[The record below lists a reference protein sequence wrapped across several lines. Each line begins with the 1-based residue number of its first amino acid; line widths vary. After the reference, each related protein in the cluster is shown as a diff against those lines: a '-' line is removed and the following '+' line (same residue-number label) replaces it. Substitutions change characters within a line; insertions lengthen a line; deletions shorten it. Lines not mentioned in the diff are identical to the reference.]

1 MKEFIK
7 EGYMYLLGAII
18 VVGFFLLLYLLV
30 YQQIPIENKDILNI
44 VVGALIGS
52 FTTVVGYF
60 YGSSKSS
67 ADKTELLKKYF
78 NDIIVIADNDDA
90 GNSMAKRLQEKLGAK
105 VSVLHLETKYK
116 DIGDMDDVDI
126 KALSFDFADSISSI
140 LN

>member
-67 ADKTELLKKYF
+67 ADKTEMLKK
-78 NDIIVIADNDDA
+78 
-90 GNSMAKRLQEKLGAK
+90 
-105 VSVLHLETKYK
+105 
-116 DIGDMDDVDI
+116 
-126 KALSFDFADSISSI
+126 
-140 LN
+140 

>member
-67 ADKTELLKKYF
+67 ADKNELLKK
-78 NDIIVIADNDDA
+78 
-90 GNSMAKRLQEKLGAK
+90 
-105 VSVLHLETKYK
+105 
-116 DIGDMDDVDI
+116 
-126 KALSFDFADSISSI
+126 
-140 LN
+140 

>member
-18 VVGFFLLLYLLV
+18 VMGFFLLLYLLV
-30 YQQIPIENKDILNI
+30 YQQIPVENKDILNI

-67 ADKTELLKKYF
+67 ADKNEMLKK
-78 NDIIVIADNDDA
+78 
-90 GNSMAKRLQEKLGAK
+90 
-105 VSVLHLETKYK
+105 
-116 DIGDMDDVDI
+116 
-126 KALSFDFADSISSI
+126 
-140 LN
+140 

>member
-18 VVGFFLLLYLLV
+18 TVGFFLLLYLLV
-30 YQQIPIENKDILNI
+30 YQQIPVENKDILNI

-67 ADKTELLKKYF
+67 ADKTEMLKK
-78 NDIIVIADNDDA
+78 
-90 GNSMAKRLQEKLGAK
+90 
-105 VSVLHLETKYK
+105 
-116 DIGDMDDVDI
+116 
-126 KALSFDFADSISSI
+126 
-140 LN
+140 

>member
-7 EGYMYLLGAII
+7 EGYMYVLGAII
-18 VVGFFLLLYLLV
+18 VIGFFLLLYLLV

-67 ADKTELLKKYF
+67 ADKTEMLKK
-78 NDIIVIADNDDA
+78 
-90 GNSMAKRLQEKLGAK
+90 
-105 VSVLHLETKYK
+105 
-116 DIGDMDDVDI
+116 
-126 KALSFDFADSISSI
+126 
-140 LN
+140 

>member
-18 VVGFFLLLYLLV
+18 VVGFFFLLYLLV
-30 YQQIPIENKDILNI
+30 YQQIPVENKDILNI

-67 ADKTELLKKYF
+67 ADKTEMLKK
-78 NDIIVIADNDDA
+78 
-90 GNSMAKRLQEKLGAK
+90 
-105 VSVLHLETKYK
+105 
-116 DIGDMDDVDI
+116 
-126 KALSFDFADSISSI
+126 
-140 LN
+140 